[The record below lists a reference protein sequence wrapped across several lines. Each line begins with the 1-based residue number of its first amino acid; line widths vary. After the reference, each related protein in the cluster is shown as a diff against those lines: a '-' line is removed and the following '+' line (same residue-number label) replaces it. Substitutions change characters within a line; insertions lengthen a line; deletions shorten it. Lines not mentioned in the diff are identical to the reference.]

1 MRKAT
6 LFALMLTLLLTACGG
21 EEKDPV
27 ADLQRQYAA
36 VTAATMEADIT
47 CHYDEEDRSYTLL
60 CAYTPESSTVTVL
73 APANLAGISATV
85 SGGELKLTYEDISL
99 DAGSCS
105 AAAVSPV
112 AALPRLMAA
121 AASGYPAETGEED
134 VDGRKG
140 LRVAFDLADDEG
152 TLYATWFDQETL
164 LPLRSE
170 ISTGGKVLYEVAWT
184 RFEVTG
190 QTPAEP
196 GAPEGQ
202 GGSPDAQPETPD
214 AQSAPQENGAEP
226 PASTAVSEGQDGVS
240 SANPGMTAMASPA
253 DEAAAYAAAEE

>member
-1 MRKAT
+1 MRKAM

-27 ADLQRQYAA
+27 GELQRQYAA

-47 CHYDEEDRSYTLL
+47 CHYDEEDRAYTLL

-105 AAAVSPV
+105 AAAISPV
-112 AALPRLMAA
+112 AALPRLMEAA
-121 AASGYPAETGEED
+121 SSGYPAESGEED
-134 VDGRKG
+134 VEGRKG

-170 ISTGGKVLYEVAWT
+170 ISTDGKVLYEVAWK

-190 QTPAEP
+190 QAPAEP
-196 GAPEGQ
+196 EAPE
-202 GGSPDAQPETPD
+202 D
-214 AQSAPQENGAEP
+214 QSAPQESGSATQT
-226 PASTAVSEGQDGVS
+226 PALASEGEDGGS
-240 SANPGMTAMASPA
+240 AANPTEPGKASPA
-253 DEAAAYAAAEE
+253 DEAAAYATAEE

>member
-1 MRKAT
+1 MRKAM

-27 ADLQRQYAA
+27 GELQRQYAA

-47 CHYDEEDRSYTLL
+47 CHYDEEDRAYTLL

-85 SGGELKLTYEDISL
+85 SGGELKLPMWARSLYL

-140 LRVAFDLADDEG
+140 LRVAFDLADEEG
-152 TLYATWFDQETL
+152 ALYATWFDQETL

-170 ISTGGKVLYEVAWT
+170 ISAGGKVLYEVAWK

-190 QTPAEP
+190 QAPAEP
-196 GAPEGQ
+196 EAPE
-202 GGSPDAQPETPD
+202 AQPETPD
-214 AQSAPQENGAEP
+214 AQSAPQEGGGAAQT
-226 PASTAVSEGQDGVS
+226 PALASEGEDGGS
-240 SANPGMTAMASPA
+240 AANPTEPGMASPA
-253 DEAAAYAAAEE
+253 DEAAAYATAEE

>member
-1 MRKAT
+1 MRKAM

-27 ADLQRQYAA
+27 GELQRQYAA
-36 VTAATMEADIT
+36 VTAATMEADIA
-47 CHYDEEDRSYTLL
+47 CHYDEEDRAYTLL

-121 AASGYPAETGEED
+121 AASGYVTEQSEEE
-134 VDGRKG
+134 VNERPC
-140 LRVAFDLADDEG
+140 LRLACDLPDDESI
-152 TLYATWFDQETL
+152 LYATWFDQETL
-164 LPLRSE
+164 LPMRSE
-170 ISTGGKVLYEVAWT
+170 ISVDGEVVFQVAWN

-190 QTPAEP
+190 RQEQQPDDGTVQPEDGGTPEEPAPDGENAPAEP
-196 GAPEGQ
+196 QADAP
-202 GGSPDAQPETPD
+202 SPSGTDAGFTE
-214 AQSAPQENGAEP
+214 AE
-226 PASTAVSEGQDGVS
+226 
-240 SANPGMTAMASPA
+240 
-253 DEAAAYAAAEE
+253 EAAAYANAEE